1 MSSTEL
7 STNTEANVV
16 FSLAKLKFD
25 FNNLDEEYISID
37 GQLPTMRTFKKFKVQ
52 SHGTNFQGQILI
64 KDKQHGAINIHSEKV
79 FGFYMENVEQMFVKY
94 KVFVNDKR
102 HNGSFIGEDRTLSG
116 GSKTFG
122 NIVQAGYSYF
132 PKDWK
137 TFKGVFEIQFKP
149 KTAPISYTILGAK
162 EMVLNSLLKTYTDC
176 SIICQ
181 GKTFKFNKLILSSIS
196 MVFEKMFGNGY
207 SQEASNGSV
216 TIDDFQ
222 PDTIEAFQ
230 KTITDLLSNN
240 GSSLETRDLTP
251 QLLMFADKYA
261 IAFLVDTVGNHLKSS
276 LTMET
281 VHEVIDVAFLT
292 NNHDLLKVTAKFLKE
307 NLENC
312 NDESEDW
319 KKLQELNP
327 KCFVLIMKYM
337 L

>member
-1 MSSTEL
+1 MSSSEF

-16 FSLAKLKFD
+16 FLLAKLRFE
-25 FNNLDEEYISID
+25 FNNLDQEYTIMH
-37 GQLPTMRTFKKFKVQ
+37 GPHEQALNLRTFKKFKIQ
-52 SHGTNFQGQILI
+52 SHGTNFQGQILM
-64 KDKQHGAINIHSEKV
+64 KDKLHGQKE
-79 FGFYMENVEQMFVKY
+79 FGFYMENVEQMLVKY
-94 KVFVNDKR
+94 DVFVNSKR
-102 HNGSFIGEDRTLSG
+102 CNGSFNGQDRTLSG
-116 GSKTFG
+116 GSKAFG
-122 NIVQAGYSYF
+122 NVVIIAGYSYSS
-132 PKDWK
+132 KDWK

-149 KTAPISYTILGAK
+149 KMAPISNAILGAK